1 MPTISIFLPAEDGWD
16 KIVFPSIEE
25 AQDALE
31 KLDASLENASGYRAM
46 QITDTIVQ
54 LEEAIAEA
62 QLSSIDFPI
71 EN

>member
-1 MPTISIFLPAEDGWD
+1 MPSISIFLPAEDGCWN
-16 KIVFPSIEE
+16 KIVFLSIEE

-31 KLDASLENASGYRAM
+31 MLDASLENASGYRAM

-54 LEEAIAEA
+54 LEEAITEA
-62 QLSSIDFPI
+62 QLSPI